1 MTKTS
6 PRALSEEELSSLV
19 TQSVQST
26 LLEYLNACPVCFS
39 SELRHYCRRP
49 SLFNQGEQIVYEHCT
64 GCGVVMRNP
73 RMPPNLRLSIY
84 EDKILPDDQKLLL
97 PRNQLHYAYMLRWIE
112 RLYPADAPR
121 RLFDFGCGAGG
132 FLLEAQKAGWDC
144 MGLELNKDLARFVT
158 EKYGIPVYQGLV
170 DDESFAEERFNIV
183 ISAQVFEHLLDPRQ
197 ALVDLRAHLDE
208 PGFVLIEVPNQLAF
222 KERLKRGRTMD
233 DSHLF
238 YFSAASLSWMMEDL
252 GFEVLHVQEGLR
264 PYRAFAGLTK
274 IPQPLMEACIGW
286 MAKMQVRTGLS
297 VLARLKS

>member
-1 MTKTS
+1 MTTTARS
-6 PRALSEEELSSLV
+6 LSEEELSSLV
-19 TQSVQST
+19 TQSVRST

-39 SELRHYCRRP
+39 SELRHYCRRS
-49 SLFNQGEQIVYEHCT
+49 SLFNKGEFIVYEQCT
-64 GCGVVMRNP
+64 DCGVVMRNP

-84 EDKILPDDQKLLL
+84 EDKILPDDQKRLL

-112 RLYPADAPR
+112 RLYPSGAPR

-132 FLLEAQKAGWDC
+132 FLLEAQKVGWDC

-158 EKYGIPVYQGLV
+158 ESYGIPVYQGLV
-170 DDESFAEERFNIV
+170 DDESFADERFNIV
-183 ISAQVFEHLLDPRQ
+183 LSAQVFEHLLDPPQ
-197 ALVDLRAHLDE
+197 ALVDLKAHLDD

-238 YFSAASLSWMMEDL
+238 YFSAAALSWMMEDL

-274 IPQPLMEACIGW
+274 VPQPLMEACIGL
-286 MAKMQVRTGLS
+286 MARMQVRTGLS
-297 VLARLKS
+297 VLARLKP